1 MKEYKLTLMRVKEWF
16 RKNPQTNWGKN
27 QIIKVLD
34 EMEDRIEE
42 ELIKEIRGKRKGAY
56 NNS

>member
-1 MKEYKLTLMRVKEWF
+1 MEKHKEILMRVREWF

-34 EMEDRIEE
+34 DMEEKFDEE
-42 ELIKEIRGKRKGAY
+42 EK
-56 NNS
+56 